1 GGWGVSDEP
10 AVSGAVGGPVR
21 FTARLSASAD
31 WTVTVRDQSGAV
43 VATGGGTGNRVDW
56 TWDSSGADR
65 NQRYTWTIAAPD
77 ARSATGSI
85 GAVLP
90 PPTIRGVAFRPS
102 AILPSARAPY
112 DQATLSYR
120 LNTQLQ
126 VTGTLLDASGAVV
139 AQLFRRVQ
147 AAGRRSFLW
156 KIVTVPDGAYQ
167 ISLVARNAVG
177 REATAEVPVTV
188 DRTLGRLTSSAT
200 AFSPRLGRQVTFSFG
215 LFGPATVQLRIMSGG
230 TTLATL
236 LAAESN

>member
-90 PPTIRGVAFRPS
+90 PPTLRGVAIRPS
-102 AILPSARAPY
+102 AILPSAGAPY
-112 DQATLSYR
+112 AQAALSYR
-120 LNTQLQ
+120 LNTQVQ
-126 VTGTLLDASGAVV
+126 VTGTLLDAAGAVV

-156 KIVTVPDGAYQ
+156 KNVTVPDGAYQ

-188 DRTLGRLTSSAT
+188 DRTLGRLTSSAPALAARRRRLPT
-200 AFSPRLGRQVTFSFG
+200 VSP
-215 LFGPATVQLRIMSGG
+215 GPSGVATLQLRRLS
-230 TTLATL
+230 A
-236 LAAESN
+236 